1 MRRMSGPR
9 VVMDSK
15 PPSEE
20 SPPTTEFTVPVPL
33 RAQSAP
39 TGRKVPVLFVLNGLD
54 AGRLFVLDRPM
65 CVIGREK
72 GVEVQL
78 ADGAMS
84 RKHAAI
90 HREGDSFFIEDLRS
104 RNGTFVNGDRVTKRL
119 LGAGDH
125 VAVSPNVTLRFSYLD
140 ESEASLAKQLFDAST
155 RDGLTQVFNRKYL
168 MERVGAEVSYGLRH
182 GGQFGTIMF
191 DIDFFKQ
198 VNDKHGHAAG
208 DAVLLAVAQ
217 RVARLVRAEDIV
229 ARYGGEEFA
238 VAVRGVA
245 WAGMRTLAERIR
257 AAVAEL
263 AVDAP
268 SLEGGRVTVRVTV
281 SVGVAMLEEC
291 PARTPT
297 GTVAD
302 TLLAMTDRRLYAAKN
317 GGRNRVVTE
326 GS

>member
-1 MRRMSGPR
+1 M
-9 VVMDSK
+9 
-15 PPSEE
+15 
-20 SPPTTEFTVPVPL
+20 PVAL
-33 RAQSAP
+33 RNHAAP

-54 AGRLFVLDRPM
+54 AGRLFVLEKAI
-65 CVIGREK
+65 CVVGRDK

-78 ADGAMS
+78 TDGAMS
-84 RKHAAI
+84 RKHARVT
-90 HREGDSFFIEDLRS
+90 REGDGYWIEDLES
-104 RNGTFVNGDRVTKRL
+104 RNGTFVNNERVTKRL
-119 LGAGDH
+119 LSAGDH
-125 VAVSPNVTLRFSYLD
+125 VAVSPNVTLRFSHID
-140 ESEASLAKQLFDAST
+140 ESEASLGKQLFEAST
-155 RDGLTQVFNRKYL
+155 RDPLTQVFNRKYL
-168 MERVGAEVSYGLRH
+168 SERVSAEVSFGLRH

-217 RVARLVRAEDIV
+217 RVSRLIRAEDIV

-238 VAVRGVA
+238 IAVRSVA
-245 WAGMRTLAERIR
+245 WPGMRTLAERVRSAI
-257 AAVAEL
+257 AEL
-263 AVDAP
+263 AVETTALDGTKA
-268 SLEGGRVTVRVTV
+268 TIRVTV

-291 PARTPT
+291 PARAPT

-302 TLLAMTDRRLYAAKN
+302 TLIAMTDRRLYAAKN